1 MKNIKA
7 RYLWLIVLALLLVAV
22 GLIIWI
28 VNAPSGMNNVLT
40 VILVILFII
49 ITFLVQ
55 YATFRSYNA
64 KNKQKIKYDT
74 KTYETTMDLSAA
86 LKNADFKRKDRH
98 YGDSYIKI
106 DGDVAYKVVLI
117 NDINAYYDHES
128 DQSYEADKRLDSC
141 KQMIGI
147 EIFNEVSKEALDRIP
162 DYSFEIDKVY
172 YTALVAKEDNKYI
185 CLNYI
190 NPNDTHKEY
199 VDKLIEELGLKEINE

>member
-74 KTYETTMDLSAA
+74 KTYETTMDLSEA
-86 LKNADFKRKDRH
+86 LKNRDFKRKDRH

-128 DQSYEADKRLDSC
+128 DQNYEADKRLDSC

-190 NPNDTHKEY
+190 NPNDAHKEY
-199 VDKLIEELGLKEINE
+199 VDNLIDALGLKEINE